1 MSGKITN
8 DLNKKPLPGWV
19 TPTAIA
25 ALGLLAVVGLVLL
38 GGKKQFAPTAPANIP
53 AASTQSLNTA
63 PRFDTVRVDA
73 GGNAVIAGR
82 GAPGA
87 TMTIEANG
95 KPIGTTVVG
104 QDGSFAFV
112 TTKPLTPGSA
122 NLTLSEKTDT
132 ANGTGTITTSHRSV
146 AINVPQTPSEGALA
160 VLSGGA
166 NGTSKLLSGQ
176 GPQPGTL
183 GLSSVDYNAGHAVI
197 AGTAKPGA
205 QISLYLGSRYLGS
218 ALTGTNGRWTLR
230 IPSLPATPGTFTLES
245 IKPDGTIIQS
255 MKTAYAPTQI
265 AGVKPGQVI
274 IKRGQNLWEIA
285 RAQYGAGAKYTL
297 IYKANEASISNPN
310 LIYPGQKFAL
320 PQPTSK

>member
-1 MSGKITN
+1 MSGKIDDN
-8 DLNKKPLPGWV
+8 FKKKSFPGWV
-19 TPTAIA
+19 TPAAIG
-25 ALGLLAVVGLVLL
+25 ALGLLAVIGLILL
-38 GGKKQFAPTAPANIP
+38 GGKKQFAPTAPAKHPVGIN
-53 AASTQSLNTA
+53 QSSNTS

-82 GAPGA
+82 ATPGA
-87 TMTIEANG
+87 TITIDANG
-95 KPIGTTVVG
+95 KPIGSTIVG
-104 QDGSFAFV
+104 LDGSFAFV

-122 NLTLSEKTDT
+122 NLTLTEKTPDGAT
-132 ANGTGTITTSHRSV
+132 ATSHRSV
-146 AINVPQTPSEGALA
+146 AINVPQAPNEGALA

-183 GLSSVDYNAGHAVI
+183 GISSVDYNNGHALI

-205 QISLYLGSRYLGS
+205 QISLYLGSHYVGS

-230 IPSLPATPGTFTLES
+230 VPTLPNTPGTFTLES

-255 MKTAYAPTQI
+255 MKTAYAPTQL
-265 AGVKPGQVI
+265 ASAQPGRVV
-274 IKRGQNLWEIA
+274 IKRGECLWEIA
-285 RAQYGAGAKYTL
+285 RAKYGNGAKYTL
-297 IYKANEASISNPN
+297 IYKANEASITNPN
-310 LIYPGQKFAL
+310 LIYPGQKFSL

>member
-38 GGKKQFAPTAPANIP
+38 GGKKQFAPTAPATIP
-53 AASTQSLNTA
+53 AASTQSLNNA

-82 GAPGA
+82 GTPGA

-95 KPIGTTVVG
+95 KPIGTTIVG

-122 NLTLSEKTDT
+122 NLTLSEKTDAGAT
-132 ANGTGTITTSHRSV
+132 ATSHRSV
-146 AINVPQTPSEGALA
+146 AINVPQSPNEGALA

-166 NGTSKLLSGQ
+166 NGSSKLLSGQ

-230 IPSLPATPGTFTLES
+230 VPRLPNTPGTFTLES

-265 AGVKPGQVI
+265 ASVKPGQVV

-310 LIYPGQKFAL
+310 LIYPGQKFSL
-320 PQPTSK
+320 PQPTAK

>member
-1 MSGKITN
+1 MSGNIN
-8 DLNKKPLPGWV
+8 NNLHKKPLPGWV

-25 ALGLLAVVGLVLL
+25 VLGLLAVVGLVLL

-53 AASTQSLNTA
+53 TASTQTIKTA

-82 GAPGA
+82 GTPGA
-87 TMTIEANG
+87 TMTIAANG
-95 KPIGTTVVG
+95 KPIGTTTVG
-104 QDGSFAFV
+104 QDGAFAFV

-122 NLTLSEKTDT
+122 NLTLSETNDAGQT
-132 ANGTGTITTSHRSV
+132 TTSHRNV
-146 AINVPQTPSEGALA
+146 AINVPQAPNEGALA

-183 GLSSVDYNAGHAVI
+183 GLSSVDYNNGHAVI

-205 QISLYLGSRYLGS
+205 QISLYLGSRYVGS

-230 IPSLPATPGTFTLES
+230 VPALPNTPGTFTLES

-255 MKTAYAPTQI
+255 MKTAYAPTQL
-265 AGVKPGQVI
+265 ASVKPGHVI
-274 IKRGQNLWEIA
+274 IKRGECLWLIA
-285 RAQYGAGAKYTL
+285 RAEYGTGAKYTL
-297 IYKANEASISNPN
+297 IYKANEASITNPN
-310 LIYPGQKFAL
+310 LIYPGQKLAV
-320 PQPTSK
+320 PTANK